1 MLSLPGEVNLL
12 ARLQAAPTICAERLR
27 KMMDSTD
34 TDPLLA
40 RTVRDWVACALVCIL
55 ALLSAA
61 RVRSDPAAASLS
73 VDIARRAYYRGED
86 VVVAVECR
94 NTSAAPIRDAILAAS
109 ISGWEKASARLRSV
123 AVGETIRTTIRV
135 PTTRIRSGEYR
146 LKVVLTD
153 GNGKVAEA
161 TERVAIAGRPNPE
174 RLMVWLWGG
183 GGDLDWYPRHGFT
196 SCGGPTWRSLVG
208 GQLPESMRRYLD
220 GALVRGLDANIGLNG
235 GIRDSDVDP
244 GKINDPDATYM
255 GGDRRVKFANPYHPA
270 VVEQRDEANRR
281 LMQAVRDYP
290 QIRTSFFNTEVVDDM
305 SDIEN
310 QAALRL
316 MKQRLGFTKAETGPP
331 KYGAPGVIADDDRG
345 YLFRKFIY
353 QRGNG
358 LVMANRQVA
367 AMVKRYRPDILTITD
382 PYRQVP
388 LYGLFD
394 GVDCVETWT
403 YTNPDPK
410 LMLYVETLRTACKP
424 GKQIPISTVTM
435 LNYPGQLAP
444 TDEWMLMDAG
454 RIKVTTWINLSRA
467 PSIVGY
473 YYSSECNP
481 VGTDTFKTPYSTS
494 AAIKELAEKVFR
506 PYGPMI
512 RNLRICPRRIAVLSS
527 AASRRYGKSPTLM
540 GHYYNI
546 QIYHFCSVMAMAHL
560 QADVLFDETIERYGL
575 DGYDVL
581 VLPKCD
587 VLPKSVYEKI
597 LDFRKRG
604 GTVIADQYLG
614 PQIPGVIQFDFDF
627 TYRDKVNANAIAK
640 NTTYAQWD
648 DHLEPGSAE
657 LHTVEGV
664 TALDDQKI
672 MESYAAAL
680 KQRLAGKV
688 AWEVDCDQPTVLFNM
703 LERGRAKYLFVI
715 NDKRTYDERLG
726 KYKAVLG
733 KVVPQTV
740 TVSLK
745 RRAYPRLYA
754 YDMLAR
760 KQLEVGVAGG
770 AHQFTVDLS
779 DLGGTIV
786 ALYPEPLAAVVVSAP
801 AKMKAGAPSA
811 IEVAFHGQSGAL
823 LPGLQPVQVSIADPR
838 GDLNEFSGYYC
849 AKDGSLRI
857 GFFPAVN
864 DRLGQWKVTAI
875 DLTSGMTAERG
886 FELER

>member
-1 MLSLPGEVNLL
+1 
-12 ARLQAAPTICAERLR
+12 
-27 KMMDSTD
+27 
-34 TDPLLA
+34 
-40 RTVRDWVACALVCIL
+40 
-55 ALLSAA
+55 
-61 RVRSDPAAASLS
+61 

-86 VVVAVECR
+86 MLVAVEFR
-94 NTSAAPIRDAILAAS
+94 NASQAPIRDAILAAS
-109 ISGWEKASARLRSV
+109 ISGWEKASVALRSIP
-123 AVGETIRTTIRV
+123 AGETIRTPLIL
-135 PTTRIRSGEYR
+135 PTVRLRSGEYR
-146 LKVVLTD
+146 LKVALTD
-153 GNGKVAEA
+153 GNAKIAEA
-161 TERVAIAGRPNPE
+161 TERVAIARRPNPE

-183 GGDLDWYPRHGFT
+183 RGDLDWYPRHGFT

-208 GQLPESMRRYLD
+208 GQLPESMKRYLD
-220 GALVRGLDANIGLNG
+220 EALARGLDANIGLNG
-235 GIRDSDVDP
+235 GIRDGDVDP

-290 QIRTSFFNTEVVDDM
+290 QVRTSFFNTEVVDHM
-305 SDIEN
+305 RDIEN

-331 KYGAPGVIADDDRG
+331 KYVAPGVIADDDRG

-358 LVMANRQVA
+358 LVMANKQIA

-382 PYRQVP
+382 PYREVA

-394 GVDCVETWT
+394 GVDCIETWT

-410 LMLYVETLRTACKP
+410 LMLYVETLLTACKQA
-424 GKQIPISTVTM
+424 KQIPISTVTM
-435 LNYPGQLAP
+435 LNHPGELAP
-444 TDEWMLMDAG
+444 TDQWMLMDSG
-454 RIKVTTWINLSRA
+454 RVKVTTWINLSRA

-494 AAIKELAEKVFR
+494 AAIKELAERVFK

-512 RNLRICPRRIAVLSS
+512 RSLRICPRRIAVLSS
-527 AASRRYGKSPTLM
+527 AAARRYGKSPRLM
-540 GHYYNI
+540 GHYDNI
-546 QIYHFCSVMAMAHL
+546 QIYHFYSVMAMAHL
-560 QADVLFDETIERYGL
+560 QADVLFDETVERYGL
-575 DGYDVL
+575 DGYDVI

-587 VLPKSVYEKI
+587 MLPKSVYDKI
-597 LDFRKRG
+597 LEFRKRG

-657 LHTVEGV
+657 LRTVEGV

-680 KQRLAGKV
+680 KQRLAGKI

-703 LERGRAKYLFVI
+703 LGRGPAKYLFVI

-733 KVVPQTV
+733 KVVPQMV

-745 RRAYPRLYA
+745 RWAYPRLYA

-760 KQLEVGVAGG
+760 KQLEVGVAGE

-786 ALYPEPLAAVVVSAP
+786 ALYPEPMASIALSVP
-801 AKMKAGAPSA
+801 AKMKAGGPSA
-811 IEVAFHGQSGAL
+811 IEVTFRGQSGAL
-823 LPGLQPVQVSIADPR
+823 LPGLQPVQVAVTDPA
-838 GDLNEFSGYYC
+838 GNVNEFSDYYC
-849 AKDGSLRI
+849 CKDGSLTIRFLP
-857 GFFPAVN
+857 GVN
-864 DRLGQWKVTAI
+864 DRLGQWKVAAL
-875 DLTSGMTAERG
+875 DLTSGTRAETG
-886 FELER
+886 FVLER